1 MINKKTYKKIKSLKS
16 KKFRYAHERFIVEG
30 LRLLNTILDEGAI
43 LEYVVFTETFES
55 KNSEFIEKINN
66 EILFEVSE
74 KEMKDLSNT
83 ISPSGILAVTK
94 FPIYSKLNSNKNIV
108 FLDQISDP
116 GNMGTILR
124 TASWFGIEQIVLSSN
139 CIDPY
144 NPKVVAA
151 AMGSHFQLK
160 FLGEEKLNKFD
171 DYLWIGASLDG
182 EKLTKSK
189 ILNKKWILVMGSE
202 ARGIDEQ
209 IKLKLNKT
217 YTIPRLG
224 KGESLNVGVAMGIF
238 LNKIVS

>member
-1 MINKKTYKKIKSLKS
+1 
-16 KKFRYAHERFIVEG
+16 
-30 LRLLNTILDEGAI
+30 
-43 LEYVVFTETFES
+43 
-55 KNSEFIEKINN
+55 
-66 EILFEVSE
+66 
-74 KEMKDLSNT
+74 MKDLSNT

-209 IKLKLNKT
+209 IKLKLNET

-238 LNKIVS
+238 LNMIVS

>member
-1 MINKKTYKKIKSLKS
+1 LINKKTYKKIKSLKS
-16 KKFRYAHERFIVEG
+16 KKFRYAQERFIVEG

-43 LEYVVFTETFES
+43 LECVVFTKTFES

-94 FPIYSKLNSNKNIV
+94 FPLYSKLNSNKNIV

-116 GNMGTILR
+116 GNMGTMLR

-160 FLGEEKLNKFD
+160 FLGEQKLNRFD

-182 EKLTKSK
+182 KKLTKSK

-202 ARGIDEQ
+202 ARGIDER
-209 IKLKLNKT
+209 IKLKLDET